1 MSTRDM
7 EEQLRDAAMDG
18 DEAALTA
25 LLDAKIVNLEGA
37 DWVSGWLWALPKD
50 TGYSGGVEPFHTG
63 ARTLTPP
70 CQPAPAHRHP

>member
-1 MSTRDM
+1 MIRWGGVS
-7 EEQLRDAAMDG
+7 
-18 DEAALTA
+18 
-25 LLDAKIVNLEGA
+25 
-37 DWVSGWLWALPKD
+37 DWVGGLSGWVVDWVGGLGDFWVVAVMMMIMLFMTLPID